1 MTKCFHI
8 HCLLLPSQPLSG
20 GEWAGVTS
28 QMNLSKVNMSTL
40 GPGGP
45 TSQSRCYWSNAA
57 HTALLGHTHFQDPHS
72 FILHMESG
80 KDLCSALLLRSSM
93 GVLFPEGQARP
104 LVSSE
109 PIELGPQGQRGWGL
123 TPRAHRA
130 EWHNLPFTAAFF
142 FRLLLLLLGSV

>member
-45 TSQSRCYWSNAA
+45 TSQSRCYWFNAA
-57 HTALLGHTHFQDPHS
+57 H
-72 FILHMESG
+72 
-80 KDLCSALLLRSSM
+80 
-93 GVLFPEGQARP
+93 
-104 LVSSE
+104 
-109 PIELGPQGQRGWGL
+109 
-123 TPRAHRA
+123 
-130 EWHNLPFTAAFF
+130 
-142 FRLLLLLLGSV
+142 RLLLTTPFSRPLTASFSTWNLRSICVLLFIPGVSLSLLLENSVPQVRLPEAGSCAAILSVECQLGLSAGVSGGRGGSAQMCRCGWPLCGQRSGS